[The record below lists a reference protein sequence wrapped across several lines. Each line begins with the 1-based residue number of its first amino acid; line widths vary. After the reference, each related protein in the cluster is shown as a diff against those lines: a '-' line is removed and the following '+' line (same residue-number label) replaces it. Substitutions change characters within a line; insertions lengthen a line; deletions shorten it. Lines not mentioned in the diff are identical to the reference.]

1 MGCVSSKSKNKENK
15 RLTKISKKSQLKK
28 QVSKQIPPVET
39 IDHQQ
44 PKSSSV
50 NKSNP
55 QHVDSGALPGTS
67 EIKK

>member
-1 MGCVSSKSKNKENK
+1 MGCVSSKSKKKENK
-15 RLTKISKKSQLKK
+15 QLTKISKKSQLKK
-28 QVSKQIPPVET
+28 QVSKQSPPEET

-55 QHVDSGALPGTS
+55 QQVDSEALPGPS